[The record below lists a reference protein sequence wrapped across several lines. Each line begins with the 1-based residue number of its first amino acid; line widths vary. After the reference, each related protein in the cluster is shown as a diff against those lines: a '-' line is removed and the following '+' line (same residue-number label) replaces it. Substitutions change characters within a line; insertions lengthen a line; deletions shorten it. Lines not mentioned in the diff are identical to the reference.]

1 MRGGAGRPG
10 SRPLASDLSA
20 RGTKN
25 ALLGHL
31 RRPPG
36 AWPAWPPALR
46 GIGERLRR
54 IRTPLSS
61 TLRRGNRWNRGQT
74 PRVRA
79 IVSPRRWREGSDP
92 GTSDRRSDG
101 LSASRA
107 RYRTAAP
114 GSCAGTRPCRRAAIP
129 SPRRAHIATFCQPE
143 SSSAYIHNKPR
154 LTIPL
159 GAKCAWRWL
168 RATPRR
174 NGGSA
179 PQPSADPRPALAPMG
194 CTYCRSRS
202 HGRKIQVSCETSVM
216 KVSHSGA
223 PAGLA

>member
-1 MRGGAGRPG
+1 MLKCVSRPIALTLSSAMIGVSAEGSTIANTTGLAAEHPPEAMGGGAGRPG

-159 GAKCAWRWL
+159 GAKCA
-168 RATPRR
+168 
-174 NGGSA
+174 
-179 PQPSADPRPALAPMG
+179 
-194 CTYCRSRS
+194 
-202 HGRKIQVSCETSVM
+202 
-216 KVSHSGA
+216 
-223 PAGLA
+223 